1 MSFSRRHMPSFQE
14 LVAFEA
20 VARRGNFTRAAEELA
35 LTQSAVSKQLQ
46 QLERSLGAVLLKRN
60 RGQVSLTPAGFTY
73 LNATQEILAR
83 FRMAAM
89 SVGATDGN
97 QSILNVVVLPTF
109 AAQWLMPRLPRFLE
123 SWPNLT
129 VNLTTRVEPYDFH
142 GNSYDVAIH
151 YAAVNWQG
159 PDAERICE
167 ELFVPVVSP
176 EFRDRFRL
184 FDASDVANATLLQQA
199 DRPGLWSEWF
209 EASGII
215 CRDPYRGPVLDRFS
229 MTIGAARAGLGVAL
243 VPMFLVATELASKVL
258 VTLSTKP
265 YAGAGAYY
273 ALIPPSKLRDR
284 HATTFREW
292 LVKEGRSSQNV
303 DTEPLAE

>member
-1 MSFSRRHMPSFQE
+1 MSFSRRHMPSLQE
-14 LVAFEA
+14 LVAFET
-20 VARRGNFTRAAEELA
+20 VARKGNFTRAAEELA

-60 RGQVSLTPAGFTY
+60 RGQVTLTPAGFTY

-89 SVGATDGN
+89 SVGAAGG
-97 QSILNVVVLPTF
+97 SEPILNVVVLPTF
-109 AAQWLMPRLPRFLE
+109 ASQWLMPRLPRFLE
-123 SWPNLT
+123 AWPNLT

-151 YAAVNWQG
+151 YAAVNWTG
-159 PDAERICE
+159 PDAECICD
-167 ELFVPVVSP
+167 ELFVPVASP
-176 EFRDRFRL
+176 AFRERFGL
-184 FDASDVANATLLQQA
+184 FDPNDLANATLLQQA

-209 EASGII
+209 EASGIT

-229 MTIGAARAGLGVAL
+229 MTIGAAHAGLGVAL
-243 VPMFLVATELASKVL
+243 VPMFLVATELTTKTL
-258 VTLSTKP
+258 VALSAKP

-284 HATTFREW
+284 HATAFREW
-292 LVKEGRSSQNV
+292 LVEEGRNSRHV
-303 DTEPLAE
+303 DTGSLAE